1 VEVVAM
7 ASTVAALLADFGVSG
22 SESDFV
28 SALRAALAR
37 EPRPGTSTL
46 TDAEA
51 AVLADHS
58 GIDPATAA
66 RLGSPGQVAVDRARV
81 EFDLLRR
88 SFTAHDIAAKWGVDD
103 SRIRHRVRNRVLFGV
118 RIGRALRLPTWQ
130 FDDELRPLPGLS
142 AVLAA
147 LPEGMHPREVEGFM
161 TTPQA
166 DLRVRGRD
174 VSPRDWL
181 LTGGDAAQVAA
192 HAADLDRW

>member
-1 VEVVAM
+1 M
-7 ASTVAALLADFGVSG
+7 TSTVAGLLADFGVSS

-28 SALRAALAR
+28 TALRAALVR

-51 AVLADHS
+51 AVLAEHS
-58 GIDPATAA
+58 GVDPAAAA
-66 RLGSPGQVAVDRARV
+66 RLGAPRQVTVERARI

-88 SFTAHDIAAKWGVDD
+88 SYTAHDVASKWAVDD
-103 SRIRHRVRNRVLFGV
+103 SRVRHRVRNHALYGV
-118 RIGRALRLPTWQ
+118 RVGRTLRLPNWQ
-130 FDDELRPLPGLS
+130 FDDDLRPLPGLA

-161 TTPQA
+161 TTPQ
-166 DLRVRGRD
+166 DELRLRGRP

-181 LTGGDAAQVAA
+181 LTGGDAALVAA
-192 HAADLDRW
+192 HATDLDRW

>member
-1 VEVVAM
+1 M
-7 ASTVAALLADFGVSG
+7 TSTVASLLADFGVSG

-28 SALRAALAR
+28 SALRATLTR

-51 AVLADHS
+51 ALLAEHS
-58 GIDPATAA
+58 GVDPATAA
-66 RLGSPGQVAVDRARV
+66 RLGSSEQVAVDRARV

-88 SFTAHDIAAKWGVDD
+88 SYPVHDIAAKWGLDD
-103 SRIRHRVRNRVLFGV
+103 SRIRHRVRNRVLYGV
-118 RIGRALRLPTWQ
+118 RMGRALRLPTWQ
-130 FDDELRPLPGLS
+130 FGDDLRPLPGL
-142 AVLAA
+142 ATVLAA

-181 LTGGDAAQVAA
+181 LTGGDPAQVAA
-192 HAADLDRW
+192 YAADLDRW